1 MRGEEVG
8 EEIRRQNKMVE
19 GSIGGDGIEEDI
31 QSVASTLLFC
41 ILPSHPLLSSWHSHY
56 FLSFFLS
63 SILLLIFLSSSF
75 LSYHLST
82 FYFSSIFLLSFFLP
96 ILRLINKR
104 KIQRAPTST
113 SSSNFNFN
121 FNFNFKINFNHYINS
136 IVVGFINNIN
146 NIYSNLLYIDVQ
158 TIIQTYRY
166 TEIQSDSHIIIQ
178 YTHTVHSYSTHSD
191 SQSVS
196 QSFIFSISNL
206 KASIT
211 F

>member
-1 MRGEEVG
+1 MGQKK
-8 EEIRRQNKMVE
+8 ISNQ
-19 GSIGGDGIEEDI
+19 SPLHSSSAFYLHTLSSLPGILI
-31 QSVASTLLFC
+31 TSYHSFSPQFFFSSSYL
-41 ILPSHPLLSSWHSHY
+41 LPSSHTI
-56 FLSFFLS
+56 FPPFIFPPSFF
-63 SILLLIFLSSSF
+63 F
-75 LSYHLST
+75 
-82 FYFSSIFLLSFFLP
+82 LSFFLP